1 MNTDVKGDTPYA
13 RAKELMDR
21 LRAEC
26 PWDRE
31 QTFESIAK
39 YTIEEAYEVVDAIEQ
54 NDMVSLKDELGDLL
68 LQVLFHSKMA
78 EETGA
83 FNMDDVTDGIVEKM
97 VRRHPHVF
105 DVQNGGDKDIENV
118 PDNWEKLKETERKA
132 KGVSSRLDGVAL
144 GLPALMR
151 AEKLQKRAAK
161 VGFDWPN
168 VDQVWN
174 KLDEETLELKQAI
187 TSGDESGIEDEL
199 GDMFFTLV
207 NLSRK
212 LNVDPEVALRKANA
226 KFTKRF
232 KDVEVQAGEDMTGYS
247 LEELE
252 AFWVA
257 AKTSR

>member
-1 MNTDVKGDTPYA
+1 MSDSSISDIRGDTPYE
-13 RAKELMDR
+13 RAKDLMDR

-39 YTIEEAYEVVDAIEQ
+39 YTIEEAYEVVDAIAQ
-54 NDMVSLKDELGDLL
+54 KDMPSLKDELGDLL

-83 FNMDDVTDGIVEKM
+83 FDMDDVTDGIVEKM

-105 DVQNGGDKDIENV
+105 GDNKIENV
-118 PDNWEKLKETERKA
+118 PDNWEKLKEAERKA

-168 VDQVWN
+168 VEQVWD
-174 KLDEETLELKQAI
+174 KLDEETVELKQAI
-187 TSGDESGIEDEL
+187 TSGDKDEIEDEV
-199 GDMFFTLV
+199 GDMLFTLV

-212 LNVDPEVALRKANA
+212 LKIDPEVALRKANA

-232 KDVEVQAGEDMTGYS
+232 KGVEAQAGENMNGYS

-252 AFWVA
+252 AFWV
-257 AKTSR
+257 KSKNVQK

>member
-1 MNTDVKGDTPYA
+1 MNNVKGDTPYE
-13 RAKELMDR
+13 RAKDLMNR
-21 LRAEC
+21 LREEC

-54 NDMVSLKDELGDLL
+54 KDMASLKDELGDLL

-83 FNMDDVTDGIVEKM
+83 FNMDDVTQGIVEKM

-105 DVQNGGDKDIENV
+105 GDKDVENV
-118 PDNWEKLKETERKA
+118 PDNWEKLKEAERKA

-161 VGFDWPN
+161 TGFDWPN
-168 VDQVWN
+168 VDQVWD
-174 KLDEETLELKQAI
+174 KLDEETDELKTAI
-187 TSGDESGIEDEL
+187 VSGHKTDIEDEV
-199 GDMFFTLV
+199 GDMLFTLV

-212 LNVDPEVALRKANA
+212 LKVDPEVALRKANA

-232 KDVEVQAGEDMTGYS
+232 KSVETQAGEDMSRYS
-247 LEELE
+247 LEDLE
-252 AFWVA
+252 AFWVT
-257 AKTSR
+257 AKAETDE